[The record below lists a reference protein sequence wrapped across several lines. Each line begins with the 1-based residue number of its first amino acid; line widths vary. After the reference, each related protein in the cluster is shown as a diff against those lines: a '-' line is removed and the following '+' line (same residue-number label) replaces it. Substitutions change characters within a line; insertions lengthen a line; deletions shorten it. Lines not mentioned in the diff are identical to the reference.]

1 MKEVNMVSPDR
12 LRRFPHF
19 ANIEH
24 RVQAFIATNSNAT
37 SFSTGDVILREGNT
51 AKELMFLEK
60 GEVDIVYRL
69 GDDRIIVVDTI
80 MPGETFSWSAG
91 LPPHRLRSTAIAKTD
106 GEYFGFERVSLTELC
121 KLFPAFGCRMMT
133 EIAQVLRRRLIN
145 TRVQLAAADSVA
157 ELQTA

>member
-1 MKEVNMVSPDR
+1 MISPDR

-24 RVQAFIATNSNAT
+24 RVQLFITANSNPT
-37 SFSTGDVILREGNT
+37 TFSAGDIILREGST
-51 AKELMFLEK
+51 AKELIFLEK

-69 GDDRIIVVDTI
+69 GDDRIVVVDTI
-80 MPGETFSWSAG
+80 IPGEIFSWSAA
-91 LPPHRLRSTAIAKTD
+91 LPPHISSATAIAKTD
-106 GEYFGFERVSLTELC
+106 GEYFGFKSESLTELC

-145 TRVQLAAADSVA
+145 MWVQLAAANNVIESEA
-157 ELQTA
+157 A

>member
-1 MKEVNMVSPDR
+1 MISPDR

-24 RVQAFIATNSNAT
+24 QVKLFIAANSNAAT
-37 SFSTGDVILREGNT
+37 FSAGDVILREGNT

-69 GDDRIIVVDTI
+69 GDDRIVVVDTI
-80 MPGETFSWSAG
+80 IPGETFSLSAA
-91 LPPHRLRSTAIAKTD
+91 LPPHRLSATAIAKTG
-106 GEYFGFERVSLTELC
+106 GEYFGFEQESLTELC

-133 EIAQVLRRRLIN
+133 EIARVLRRRLIN
-145 TRVQLAAADSVA
+145 TRVRLAAADNVA
-157 ELQTA
+157 ELQPA